1 MKLLKVFIEHQLMQ
15 LNNPFDYLYDSDKPI
30 YKGVRVLVD
39 FHGQKI
45 IGFVSDV
52 IDIDNSNNFPYQIK
66 PILQLI
72 DESPLINEELFEL
85 AYWMSKNTIS
95 PIISCLNAML
105 PPSLKPKSNFKNKVM
120 VNYVNVV
127 DYQLKEKYSGL
138 YLIKD
143 FKAIVG
149 QYRYNKYKKAGL
161 IEIVEKEKKADVSE
175 LVIKPSDLTLT
186 HQQAEAIN
194 LIEKTDKQVIL
205 LHGLTGS
212 GKTEVFLRICQKV
225 LLEGKQVL
233 VLVPEIS
240 LTTMMVKR
248 FKERFN
254 SIAIYTSA
262 LSSQEKYE
270 QYCLVKENKVKIV
283 VGTRSAV
290 FMPFTNL
297 GLIVMDEEHDNSYKQ
312 DNTPRYNTKD
322 IAIQRVKYHNC
333 KLLLASATPTL
344 ESYARAI
351 KNVYQLVSLTE
362 RINKTMPIAHL
373 VDMSKQIRQG
383 DYIISKPL
391 KQAIGQRLANNQ
403 QVILLL
409 NRRGYNPIVKCSN
422 CSEVVRCPHCDIAL
436 SYHKDENRLVC
447 HVCGYSTL
455 FDISCKKCGSKM
467 WTNYGVGTQR
477 LSEEISKL
485 YPDSKI
491 VRMDT
496 DTTRN
501 KNSHQQILT
510 DFENHKY
517 DIMVGTQMIAKGLD
531 FPNVTLVGIFNADGP
546 LARNDYRSVET
557 TFDLIVQ
564 ASGRSGRSDKQ
575 GEVFIQAYDVNH
587 YGIRLAVKQDYIAFF
602 NNEMSYRHA
611 LKYPP
616 YSYLVAI
623 CFLSEDESL
632 ANENCNNCFDYF
644 DNNESFIVLGPSCLN
659 KLRDQFRYRI
669 VLKATDKEKMIEEV
683 WKWYQSQQYNR
694 NKLNI
699 QIDVDPYILD

>member
-127 DYQLKEKYSGL
+127 DYQLKEKYPGL

-149 QYRYNKYKKAGL
+149 QYKYNKYKKDGL

-501 KNSHQQILT
+501 KNSHQQILM

-644 DNNESFIVLGPSCLN
+644 DNNKSFIVLGPSCLN

>member
-72 DESPLINEELFEL
+72 DDSPLINEELFEL

-127 DYQLKEKYSGL
+127 DHQLKEIYPGL

-194 LIEKTDKQVIL
+194 LIENTDKQVIL

-477 LSEEISKL
+477 LSEEISRL

-669 VLKATDKEKMIEEV
+669 VLKATNKEKMIEEV

>member
-127 DYQLKEKYSGL
+127 DHQLKEIYPGL

-161 IEIVEKEKKADVSE
+161 IEIVEKEKKADVGE

-194 LIEKTDKQVIL
+194 LIENTDKQVIL

-491 VRMDT
+491 IRMDT

>member
-72 DESPLINEELFEL
+72 DDSPLINEELFEL

-127 DYQLKEKYSGL
+127 DHQLKENYPGL

-149 QYRYNKYKKAGL
+149 QYRYNKYKKDGL
-161 IEIVEKEKKADVSE
+161 IEIVEKEKKADVGE

>member
-72 DESPLINEELFEL
+72 DDTPLINEELFEL

-127 DYQLKEKYSGL
+127 DHKLKEKYPGL

-149 QYRYNKYKKAGL
+149 QYKYNKYKKDGL

-194 LIEKTDKQVIL
+194 LIENTNKQVIL

-623 CFLSEDESL
+623 CFLSEDDSL

>member
-1 MKLLKVFIEHQLMQ
+1 M
-15 LNNPFDYLYDSDKPI
+15 
-30 YKGVRVLVD
+30 
-39 FHGQKI
+39 
-45 IGFVSDV
+45 
-52 IDIDNSNNFPYQIK
+52 
-66 PILQLI
+66 
-72 DESPLINEELFEL
+72 
-85 AYWMSKNTIS
+85 
-95 PIISCLNAML
+95 
-105 PPSLKPKSNFKNKVM
+105 
-120 VNYVNVV
+120 
-127 DYQLKEKYSGL
+127 
-138 YLIKD
+138 
-143 FKAIVG
+143 
-149 QYRYNKYKKAGL
+149 
-161 IEIVEKEKKADVSE
+161 
-175 LVIKPSDLTLT
+175 
-186 HQQAEAIN
+186 
-194 LIEKTDKQVIL
+194 
-205 LHGLTGS
+205 TGS

-491 VRMDT
+491 GRMDT

-644 DNNESFIVLGPSCLN
+644 DNNECFIVLGPSCLN

-669 VLKATDKEKMIEEV
+669 VLKATNKEKMIEEV